1 MFYLVVIECYDQ
13 NWEQI
18 KICVCYS
25 CVYMVIVFIW
35 EEFSVDEFEIIYDK
49 DIINRFYIYFFVQFL
64 KY

>member
-13 NWEQI
+13 NWKQI